1 MWWPSRWW
9 RKPDMLIAPLN
20 ESMNSEFSSISTL
33 NEFRSDTYS
42 TQSDCDEAFIL
53 RKCKSILQMDTIY
66 LSPSMYPNQLGRLN
80 EAKGLFVKNSS
91 QIVYKMVVSSGMR
104 EKLHMIVYNRIPD
117 FRNNGHSLIPN
128 NSLEQF
134 SEREK
139 NRQVNKKHS
148 GRNSRMVIRKWR
160 KRRWQREIFEYFIY
174 GITWS
179 RHTAILSYR
188 YRSVEREQHFM

>member
-1 MWWPSRWW
+1 
-9 RKPDMLIAPLN
+9 MLIAPLN

-66 LSPSMYPNQLGRLN
+66 LSPSMYLNQLGRLN

-139 NRQVNKKHS
+139 NRQVNKKTLGSKFPNGNPKMKGKEDGKEKSSNILFMGSH
-148 GRNSRMVIRKWR
+148 GQGTQQFCHI
-160 KRRWQREIFEYFIY
+160 
-174 GITWS
+174 GIE
-179 RHTAILSYR
+179 A
-188 YRSVEREQHFM
+188 